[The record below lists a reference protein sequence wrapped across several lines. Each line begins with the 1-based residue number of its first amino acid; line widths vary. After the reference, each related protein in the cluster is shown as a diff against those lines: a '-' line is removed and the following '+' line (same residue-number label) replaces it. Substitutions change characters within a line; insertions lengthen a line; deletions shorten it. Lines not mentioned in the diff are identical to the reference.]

1 MKSESRYLEE
11 RVKQLEERVF
21 QLRLSRRVLMYLLE
35 EADREREKLVNL
47 LQKENERLRLA
58 NYRYAQTLINKNRQI
73 VDLESRLQGNKGI
86 GVDS

>member
-1 MKSESRYLEE
+1 
-11 RVKQLEERVF
+11 
-21 QLRLSRRVLMYLLE
+21 MYLLE

-86 GVDS
+86 GMDS